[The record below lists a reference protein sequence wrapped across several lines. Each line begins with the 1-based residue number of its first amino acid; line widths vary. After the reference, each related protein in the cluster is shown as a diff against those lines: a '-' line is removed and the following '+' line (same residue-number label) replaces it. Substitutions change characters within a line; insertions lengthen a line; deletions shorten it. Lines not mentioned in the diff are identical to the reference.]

1 MNTIMVAINVRLN
14 FKMVANYERLYF
26 KMVAINVRLNFKMV
40 CKKVVIYYATKIGF
54 RTPTF
59 LTFCVENVIFKTYKL
74 QLPPKCLLENFLIC

>member
-40 CKKVVIYYATKIGF
+40 AKKW
-54 RTPTF
+54 
-59 LTFCVENVIFKTYKL
+59 
-74 QLPPKCLLENFLIC
+74 